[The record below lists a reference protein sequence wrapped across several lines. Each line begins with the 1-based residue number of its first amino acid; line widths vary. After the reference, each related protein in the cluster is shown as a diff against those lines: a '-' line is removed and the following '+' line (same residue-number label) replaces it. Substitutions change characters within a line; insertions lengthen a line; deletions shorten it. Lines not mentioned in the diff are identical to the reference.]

1 MASGKPQTAVC
12 IGALSIQF
20 HKSICVYFDYL
31 KDTKPSELFSHFYAK
46 KICALRDLCI
56 KNRYMWD

>member
-31 KDTKPSELFSHFYAK
+31 KDTEPSELFSHFYAK
-46 KICALRDLCI
+46 KFVH
-56 KNRYMWD
+56 